1 MVLCQPQGPVPK
13 PPLNLLVSPQSLARA
28 SHARRLQT
36 WMQIKPDVPYLRAWV
51 CLRAAA
57 SARGS
62 FPDRK
67 NGRSLGWS
75 KCCTEATRAP
85 ALHRG
90 WKAIYLLH
98 PKQKQTPREAGG
110 WLFLSTIRSSLLLIK
125 SKSLQVLRTFP
136 TPHME

>member
-1 MVLCQPQGPVPK
+1 MLCQPWGQFLT
-13 PPLNLLVSPQSLARA
+13 PLSLLVSLQSLARV
-28 SHARRLQT
+28 SHVRRLQT
-36 WMQIKPDVPYLRAWV
+36 WMQIEADVPYLHAWV
-51 CLRAAA
+51 CLRAAS
-57 SARGS
+57 SARSS

-67 NGRSLGWS
+67 NERSLRRS

-85 ALHRG
+85 ALHMG

-98 PKQKQTPREAGG
+98 PKQKQTPREAGK
-110 WLFLSTIRSSLLLIK
+110 WLFFSTIRSSLLLIK